1 MSQPLWFYPLLAF
14 VLTLGLTPLAI
25 YYSNKKKLLDYPG
38 ERRSHDRPIP
48 RGGGVVAVLVLL
60 LLCEYF
66 LFSQWGALGGL
77 GQVSFIAFI
86 IAVFGL
92 GVVGYRDDHASLS
105 NTMKL
110 TIQVLACAAVVLMLL
125 AAAPAPKPAT
135 ALLFFAFM
143 AMLWLTN
150 LYNFM
155 DGSHGM
161 AAGQAVFSG
170 LLLAWFFKLN
180 NIYPLTLL
188 SLLLVAVSAG
198 FIVWNFPRPR
208 VFMGDVLSGVLGV
221 AFSVLIV
228 AGWLLYQL
236 DLLLLSIVLAT
247 FVVDATLTLMARILS
262 GQKWYNP
269 HREHAYQRLVTGG
282 YGHVGTWL
290 IYQALN
296 FLLVLPV
303 FWLAQSGR
311 INSFSAAVFVYLLF
325 SLLWYAV
332 YRNQRTNNKNNI
344 NEGH

>member
-1 MSQPLWFYPLLAF
+1 MSQSLWFYPLLTF

-25 YYSNKKKLLDYPG
+25 YYSNKKKMLDYPG

-48 RGGGVVAVLVLL
+48 RGGGAVAVLVLL
-60 LLCEYF
+60 ALSGYF
-66 LFSQWGALGGL
+66 LVSEGDALGISGRA
-77 GQVSFIAFI
+77 GVTAFI
-86 IAVFGL
+86 IAVSVL

-110 TIQVLACAAVVLMLL
+110 FIQVLACVAVLL
-125 AAAPAPKPAT
+125 FLLSASPLPQPST
-135 ALLFFAFM
+135 ALLIFVFL

-155 DGSHGM
+155 DGSHGL
-161 AAGQAVFSG
+161 AAAQAIFSG
-170 LLLAWFFKLN
+170 LLLAWLFNLN
-180 NIYPLTLL
+180 EIYSLTLL
-188 SLLLVAVSAG
+188 TLLLAAVSGG
-198 FIVWNFPRPR
+198 FLFWNFPRPR
-208 VFMGDVLSGVLGV
+208 VFMGDVLSGVLGI

-236 DLLLLSIVLAT
+236 DLILLSIVLAT
-247 FVVDATLTLMARILS
+247 FVVDASMTLIMRMLS

-269 HREHAYQRLVTGG
+269 HREHAYQRLVMGG
-282 YGHVGTWL
+282 CGHVGTWL

-296 FLLVLPV
+296 LLLVLPV

-311 INSFSAAVFVYLLF
+311 MTSISAAVFVYLLL